1 RHRYY
6 DAESGQY
13 LSPDPIGLLGGI
25 RPQAYVHNPLE
36 WVDPLGLVR
45 KCTGHLPEGDL
56 DWSRINHKGED
67 ALDHVMRHDVDMPN
81 RAVHSVFSETSLDQ
95 VEDAWNI
102 AKKKGISPYIEDP
115 GNGNW
120 IYDIPYPN
128 AGIAGGVK
136 GAAAGNPILDNIR
149 IVVEPGTNRVVTAF
163 PF

>member
-1 RHRYY
+1 M
-6 DAESGQY
+6 
-13 LSPDPIGLLGGI
+13 
-25 RPQAYVHNPLE
+25 
-36 WVDPLGLVR
+36 
-45 KCTGHLPEGDL
+45 PEGDL

-95 VEDAWNI
+95 VEDAWSI